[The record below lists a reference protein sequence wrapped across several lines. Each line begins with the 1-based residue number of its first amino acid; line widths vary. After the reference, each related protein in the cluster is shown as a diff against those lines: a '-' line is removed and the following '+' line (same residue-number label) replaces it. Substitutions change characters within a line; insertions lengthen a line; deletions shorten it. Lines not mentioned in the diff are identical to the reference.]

1 MVGKLSKSI
10 LLGLLLVLC
19 MSVATAADV
28 SDGTANE
35 VEVPS
40 IDTVDESATEVAGDS
55 FSCDCGCSVTIPT
68 KEVTTTQTQSI
79 TNISNMNKANDT
91 TYDFSG
97 TFTGVNINY
106 DNVNNVV
113 FTSTNNDATFINSTI
128 TINGDNII
136 ISNLV
141 FDNTNTTGNPLT
153 ITGSSNVA
161 VNNNNFTVYKNIQ
174 EETYAINF
182 INSNTSVVTNN
193 NVNMA
198 GAPQG
203 VNWAAGGVVAFSG
216 IVFSNVND
224 SYIDS
229 NNLTIINSVPVDVT
243 DYSTMES
250 ITVRS
255 ASQDDVISRNKI
267 NITGSNYIYG
277 ISTSENSKNLM
288 ICKNNVTMTGTNLV
302 SGIQLSSTNDSKV
315 CSNKINGI
323 CTAESGNTT
332 SKEAFAYGITVLT
345 YTWHPPASEA
355 VGNIICNNNVTLN
368 STVAYAYE
376 LSIADNTIIRNN
388 KATVTG
394 NVVMALGIYNSTN
407 CNITGNTFTVTGNT
421 TSLNGGIYE
430 AVYPVTTGIKIVD
443 ANSQN
448 NIISN
453 NTITVTE
460 LTNTTTYTVVFDGA
474 VNNNVTYN
482 NLTATY
488 GTGST
493 TINTGDESVEE
504 DRDNIIENNN

>member
-128 TINGDNII
+128 TLNGDNII
-136 ISNLV
+136 VSNLV

-216 IVFSNVND
+216 IVFSNVSD

-288 ICKNNVTMTGTNLV
+288 ICKNNVTMNGTNLV

-345 YTWHPPASEA
+345 YTWHPKASEA
-355 VGNIICNNNVTLN
+355 TGNIICNNDVTLN

-376 LSIADNTIIRNN
+376 LSIADNTIIRDNTAN
-388 KATVTG
+388 VIG
-394 NVVMALGIYNSTN
+394 RVVMALGIYNSSY
-407 CNITGNTFTVTGNT
+407 CNITGNTFIVTGNT
-421 TSLNGGIYE
+421 RNLDAGIYE
-430 AVYPVTTGIKIVD
+430 AILPVTTGIKIVD
-443 ANSQN
+443 DGN
-448 NIISN
+448 N
-453 NTITVTE
+453 NTQNITITGNTIIVTDS
-460 LTNTTTYTVVFDGA
+460 NSTTTLYD
-474 VNNNVTYN
+474 
-482 NLTATY
+482 
-488 GTGST
+488 
-493 TINTGDESVEE
+493 I
-504 DRDNIIENNN
+504 IIENANNTNISENYLTFIGRIPRISDNGFNTIVSSNYRLP